1 MNLYN
6 MSEINYLEVCI
17 EIAPF
22 SENNAEIV
30 MAMIEEAGFESFAI
44 QAPCLKCYIRRELFS
59 QQRLRC
65 LLSFFDNNPELSL
78 SVSVNPLREEN
89 WNRKWESEFKPVVI
103 AGKCTVKASFHKN
116 LPKTE
121 YNITIDPKM
130 AFGTGHHRTTTLMV
144 RWLLK
149 LAQARASMTGA
160 QNATL
165 KGLQVLDMGTGTG
178 ILAMMAAKL
187 GAHRPVH
194 AIDLDIVAV
203 NSARENIYRN
213 HLHKAITVMH
223 GDSSLIQSSK
233 YDMILAN
240 INRNILL
247 ADMATYSRGL
257 KSREQTL
264 FLARNRRGYKNMPP
278 EFSFGGM
285 LVASGFYNEDI
296 PVLRK
301 RAAECGLK
309 YISSMSMN
317 HWASVLFCRC

>member
-1 MNLYN
+1 

-17 EIAPF
+17 EITPF

-30 MAMIEEAGFESFAI
+30 MAMIEEAGFESFAV

-103 AGKCTVKASFHKN
+103 AGKCTVKASFHKD

-144 RWLLK
+144 KWLLR
-149 LAQARASMTGA
+149 LAEARACMTGA
-160 QNATL
+160 RRATL
-165 KGLQVLDMGTGTG
+165 RGLQVLDMGTGTG

-187 GAHRPVH
+187 GRGAQAGPCNRPGYSGGEFCKGEY
-194 AIDLDIVAV
+194 LQEP
-203 NSARENIYRN
+203 SAQC
-213 HLHKAITVMH
+213 H
-223 GDSSLIQSSK
+223 
-233 YDMILAN
+233 
-240 INRNILL
+240 NRN
-247 ADMATYSRGL
+247 
-257 KSREQTL
+257 
-264 FLARNRRGYKNMPP
+264 ARRFVSYP
-278 EFSFGGM
+278 EFK
-285 LVASGFYNEDI
+285 V
-296 PVLRK
+296 
-301 RAAECGLK
+301 
-309 YISSMSMN
+309 
-317 HWASVLFCRC
+317 

>member
-1 MNLYN
+1 

-17 EIAPF
+17 EITPF

-30 MAMIEEAGFESFAI
+30 MAMIEEAGFESFAV

-103 AGKCTVKASFHKN
+103 AGKCTVKASFHKD

-130 AFGTGHHRTTTLMV
+130 AFGTGHHRTTTLMMK
-144 RWLLK
+144 WLLR
-149 LAQARASMTGA
+149 LAEARACMTGA
-160 QNATL
+160 RRATL
-165 KGLQVLDMGTGTG
+165 RGLQVLDMGTGTG

-203 NSARENIYRN
+203 NSAKENIYRN
-213 HLHKAITVMH
+213 HLHNAITVMH

-257 KSREQTL
+257 RSRAETL
-264 FLARNRRGYKNMPP
+264 FLSRNRRGYKNMPP
-278 EFSFGGM
+278 EFSFGGL

-309 YISSMSMN
+309 YVCSMSMN